1 MGAILGHL
9 GSKLRLEADL
19 AIFGRPWKGQ
29 DGAKMG
35 PMGAK
40 MGQVGAKMVGCCGQ
54 EAPRSTQEGLLGAM
68 LGAPWPIWGAFWGH
82 LAEKAA
88 KQKTSKNLRFSY
100 VLATLGVSRWGS
112 SGILE
117 VMLANVGFKF
127 GFYAPFS
134 GDVGASWRQDGE
146 QDGQDGGQKRQDKP
160 RWANLDRE
168 SH

>member
-1 MGAILGHL
+1 MGAIWGHL

-88 KQKTSKNLRFSY
+88 KQKTSKNLRFS
-100 VLATLGVSRWGS
+100 
-112 SGILE
+112 
-117 VMLANVGFKF
+117 
-127 GFYAPFS
+127 
-134 GDVGASWRQDGE
+134 
-146 QDGQDGGQKRQDKP
+146 
-160 RWANLDRE
+160 
-168 SH
+168 